1 MQSMRN
7 THAQYPLNMSYSKRD
22 IVIFERCTPAC
33 NILPFKMLFFD
44 MFECVTLQH
53 YDFTIGVIIF
63 VSDEFE
69 KLISVS
75 EY

>member
-1 MQSMRN
+1 MRN
-7 THAQYPLNMSYSKRD
+7 THAQYPLNTSYSKRD
-22 IVIFERCTPAC
+22 IVIFERNKCTPAC
-33 NILPFKMLFFD
+33 NILQFKMLYFD
-44 MFECVTLQH
+44 MFECVTLH
-53 YDFTIGVIIF
+53 HDFTIGFIIF